1 MKFMLGLFAGLM
13 LARIISQAYVSTYS
27 KKMFEAAQYECLM
40 LLHLTHEDFV
50 YLKEKKQMMMHKM
63 EVPLNEIKSTAN
75 IDELNIKRWQ
85 NTAINKFLL
94 AIPKRYRPL
103 VTYTT
108 WRSAM
113 AYLNLFRKKP

>member
-75 IDELNIKRWQ
+75 VDELNIKRWQ

-103 VTYTT
+103 VAYTT